1 MKKLVLLPLS
11 IFCLFLSAQTYPF
24 ADGFETYTNFSP
36 LGTQGGYM
44 SDMSVY
50 QTHGMGNSPKGLQA
64 QMNNFNLRDTT
75 VSPLIG
81 PITSKSKLS
90 FFYRTA
96 LTGGL
101 YPLPTQLGANDA
113 IEIYIGS
120 QTLNFYQLVYTI
132 NSSNNIADS
141 AFKKI
146 KITVPAS
153 FIGQS
158 GNVKIVVRHT
168 ANGND
173 FFADIDS
180 LVVKDSV
187 AASGSPLSVSAS
199 HTNVLCFGACTGTA
213 TATATGGT
221 GALTYTWSNTLGTG
235 ATKSNLCAGTY
246 SLTVT
251 DNASGSVTTSVTITQ
266 PTQIALSTTQMNV
279 LCHGDSTGCITLSPS
294 GGTPI
299 YDFLWSNST
308 SLQNPCNLIAGS
320 YDVTVLDGNNCS
332 ATIMATISEPAT
344 ALSFTRTFT
353 NPTTSGGTD
362 GTISITATGGTPS
375 YQYSING
382 GTNFSSTA
390 TKTALGAG
398 CYPVVV
404 RDSNSCYA
412 EVDTVCLTNPPL
424 SVTDLSNELISTYPN
439 PANDFIILKT
449 TSFIASEI
457 SIINLLGE
465 TVLRETTTGAET
477 RIDIAMLAKGN
488 YSLNIKND
496 KGNLRKH
503 FSIVR

>member
-1 MKKLVLLPLS
+1 MKKLLLLPLS

-24 ADGFETYTNFSP
+24 ADGFESYTNFSS

-64 QMNNFNLRDTT
+64 QMDNFNLRDTT

-81 PITSKSKLS
+81 PITSSSQLS

-101 YPLPTQLGANDA
+101 YPSPTQLGATDA

-120 QTLNFYQLVYTI
+120 QSLNFYQLVYTI
-132 NSSNNIADS
+132 NSSNNVADS

-146 KITVPAS
+146 KITAPAG

-187 AASGSPLSVSAS
+187 APSGSPLSVSAS

-221 GALTYTWSNTLGTG
+221 GTLTYTWSNNLGTG
-235 ATKSNLCAGTY
+235 ASKSNLCAGSYTI
-246 SLTVT
+246 TVI
-251 DNASGSVTTSVTITQ
+251 DAASGSATASVTISQ
-266 PTQIALSTTQMNV
+266 PTQIAITSTITDV
-279 LCHGDSTGCITLSPS
+279 LCHGDSTGCINLTVA
-294 GGTPI
+294 GGTPV
-299 YDFLWSNST
+299 YTFLWSNST
-308 SLQNPCNLIAGS
+308 TLQSPCNLKASNYG
-320 YDVTVLDGNNCS
+320 VTVLDNNNCS
-332 ATIMATISEPAT
+332 ITFSTIVNEPT
-344 ALSFTRTFT
+344 ALSFTTSHN
-353 NPTTSGGTD
+353 NPSANGFGD
-362 GTISITATGGTPS
+362 GSISVTATGGTPN
-375 YQYSING
+375 YQYSFG
-382 GTNFSSTA
+382 GGLFGSSSSFSEVH
-390 TKTALGAG
+390 AG
-398 CYPVVV
+398 CYNVVV
-404 RDSNSCYA
+404 KDANNCIAPSAN
-412 EVDTVCLTNPPL
+412 VCLTDPPL
-424 SVTDLSNELISTYPN
+424 SVNNLSSDVISVYPN

-449 TSFIASEI
+449 TSFTSSEI

-488 YSLNIKND
+488 YVLNIKNE